1 MIASKSQIKV
11 SQNNQKA
18 KFLESNTYF
27 INVFALYISYIWYMI
42 YHSNQYSIFSE
53 IRSKHSSHMVLTVAM
68 PANEPFSEDEEG
80 RPLTFSGCA
89 VTLQARKLN
98 MYGKA
103 HQKWR
108 YDAETGYIHAFF
120 TNPYDKG
127 KACIFSSVWHSCR
140 RWRFL
145 VFFHSII
152 ELLFYSLNVDLSS
165 LYSGT

>member
-1 MIASKSQIKV
+1 M
-11 SQNNQKA
+11 
-18 KFLESNTYF
+18 L
-27 INVFALYISYIWYMI
+27 
-42 YHSNQYSIFSE
+42 YHSYQSSIFSE
-53 IRSKHSSHMVLTVAM
+53 IRSKHSSQMVLTVAM

-127 KACIFSSVWHSCR
+127 KACILSSV
-140 RWRFL
+140 
-145 VFFHSII
+145 
-152 ELLFYSLNVDLSS
+152 
-165 LYSGT
+165 